1 MIRRPPRFTRTDTL
15 FPSTP
20 LFRSSNLLVLL
31 VQPRRGFAL
40 VRNTGRLATAA
51 TTVFFKLDNDDMRFG
66 ARTACDDERF
76 AQLPRAVGDLE
87 FSETH
92 AASIRSRTASMDV
105 FSGSNAGTPRRCSAS
120 ARVLTDRKSVG

>member
-1 MIRRPPRFTRTDTL
+1 MRISDW
-15 FPSTP
+15 
-20 LFRSSNLLVLL
+20 SSDVCSSD
-31 VQPRRGFAL
+31 
-40 VRNTGRLATAA
+40 LATAA
-51 TTVFFKLDNDDMRFG
+51 TTVCFKLDNDDMRFG

-92 AASIRSRTASMDV
+92 AASIRSRKASMDV

-120 ARVLTDRKSVG
+120 ARVDRKSTRLNSSH